1 MIMNIVEQLDLAI
14 KAKETGSTAGGYSV
28 AYKGTTLHKP
38 AYMANDEWV
47 TVLDAMPSNIR
58 KEYENGDGGELTE
71 KDGRP
76 PKMAS
81 YGSSSRMIYN
91 LSKHKIDFHYE
102 KQLPTTIGGKAN
114 LDGFFSDG
122 NRSVFVEAKCH
133 EPYTAKKNS
142 VSPRYADLYKYLNAH
157 NSGDLHIEMQPSK
170 CGRYM
175 NTDYF
180 VGMEKIE
187 RFDIKQMICHLLGIA
202 TGILKGTLQQNKID
216 FLYLL
221 YDPTSL
227 PLPAQVHSEI
237 TDIYQK
243 TCRECN
249 LIHFPALFEDILT
262 FLGAH
267 LETQA
272 TPCHFNFTLVS
283 QDDYQKML

>member
-1 MIMNIVEQLDLAI
+1 MNIVEQLDLAI
-14 KAKETGSTAGGYSV
+14 KAQETGSTDGDYSV
-28 AYKGTTLHKP
+28 AYKGTTLHKH
-38 AYMANDEWV
+38 AYMSNAEW
-47 TVLDAMPSNIR
+47 TTFLKEMSSNAR
-58 KEYENGDGGELTE
+58 EEYANGDGGELTE

-91 LSKHKIDFHYE
+91 LSKHKANFHYE

-114 LDGFFSDG
+114 LDGFFVDD
-122 NRSVFVEAKCH
+122 NRAVFVEAKCH
-133 EPYTAKKNS
+133 EPYTAKKTS
-142 VSPRYADLYKYLNAH
+142 VSSRYAGLYEYLNART
-157 NSGDLHIEMQPSK
+157 SGGLRIEMQPSK
-170 CGRYM
+170 CGRYL
-175 NTDYF
+175 NAEYF
-180 VGMEKIE
+180 VGSEQLE

-202 TGILKGTLQQNKID
+202 TGILKGTLKQTQIE

-227 PLPAQVHSEI
+227 DLPPQTKSEI
-237 TDIYQK
+237 TPIYQK

-249 LIHFPALFEDILT
+249 LVDFPTLFEDILA

-267 LETQA
+267 LGTQA